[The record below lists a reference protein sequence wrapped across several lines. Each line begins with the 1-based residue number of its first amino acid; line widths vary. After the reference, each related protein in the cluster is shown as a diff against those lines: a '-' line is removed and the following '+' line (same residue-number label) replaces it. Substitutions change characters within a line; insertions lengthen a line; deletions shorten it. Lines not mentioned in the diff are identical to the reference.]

1 MKIYESLQEQQ
12 SAVNT
17 IESNIEH
24 AQVNVHEATHTI
36 GHVSAMTRNLS
47 WLCLFDG
54 TVDVSFITVSLKKVP
69 YHQK

>member
-36 GHVSAMTRNLS
+36 GYVSAMTRNLS
-47 WLCLFDG
+47 
-54 TVDVSFITVSLKKVP
+54 
-69 YHQK
+69 